1 MNSVGEL
8 LQSAEEHER
17 KEGIL
22 IFSTDPSPENIALLA
37 QLAERDDSIELRFVA
52 RKALHRCKHAQGN
65 DDGPAK
71 SRKIDPQK
79 IAPDVGA
86 RCLLSEAIRLF
97 KLDRSNDDIA
107 AELTA
112 AADNLD
118 DDSPLVFIR
127 P

>member
-1 MNSVGEL
+1 M
-8 LQSAEEHER
+8 
-17 KEGIL
+17 
-22 IFSTDPSPENIALLA
+22 STH
-37 QLAERDDSIELRFVA
+37 QLVA
-52 RKALHRCKHAQGN
+52 RHVEAALSEAAELQ
-65 DDGPAK
+65 
-71 SRKIDPQK
+71 
-79 IAPDVGA
+79 IAEDVVA

-97 KLDRSNDDIA
+97 KHSRSNDDIA